1 MNLDKNVKNSE
12 EFSYLVN
19 LALDQKVSWT
29 MLKGFLNEL
38 VSSLE
43 ASKKLN
49 AVLLDELQ
57 SLHSKTIE
65 NQSETM
71 QSIAENKKE
80 TFNVTE
86 DKEFDAEVKET
97 AENGSDDEVMVL
109 FTKQETINDEDDLQ
123 PEGNLINETHEIETQ
138 KPDKLDED
146 QNSLDG
152 DSEKNEDDNLP
163 VETNDKVAED
173 TIITDNQIKV
183 LKNSSERIAN
193 PEEFENNSQSRS
205 YEMNDLQY
213 VFTENVNEPVDN
225 QSEVNSLCNNDEASM
240 EATVDNEKVISF
252 KENDDGKKAK
262 TNQNDIDE
270 MDSLEKID
278 KRIIH
283 ENLESRKEKI
293 FRHAE
298 YESARRDLNF

>member
-1 MNLDKNVKNSE
+1 MFDKMV
-12 EFSYLVN
+12 F
-19 LALDQKVSWT
+19 DT
-29 MLKGFLNEL
+29 
-38 VSSLE
+38 SL
-43 ASKKLN
+43 
-49 AVLLDELQ
+49 
-57 SLHSKTIE
+57 
-65 NQSETM
+65 
-71 QSIAENKKE
+71 
-80 TFNVTE
+80 
-86 DKEFDAEVKET
+86 
-97 AENGSDDEVMVL
+97 
-109 FTKQETINDEDDLQ
+109 ETINDEDDLE
-123 PEGNLINETHEIETQ
+123 PEDNLINEIETP

-298 YESARRDLNF
+298 YERARRDLNF